1 MIDMKMILLDV
12 KNEVVEIVEADGLQ
26 DYYRHIGTDVIDI
39 VTRRIG
45 GEPYEIICDDEGLLK
60 EYPKI
65 SAIDDMGQPML
76 VGNLLIAGGVDIEGN
91 LEPVE
96 IEDIEY
102 VMQFIQTMYTRSYPE
117 GYKMLTQVS
126 Y

>member
-1 MIDMKMILLDV
+1 MKMILLDV
-12 KNEVVEIVEADGLQ
+12 KNDVVEIVEADGLQ
-26 DYYRHIGTDVIDI
+26 DYYKHIGTDVIDI

-45 GEPYEIICDDEGLLK
+45 GEPFEIICDDEGLFK

-76 VGNLLIAGGVDIEGN
+76 VGNLLIAGGVDNEGN
-91 LEPVE
+91 MEPVE

-102 VMQFIQTMYTRSYPE
+102 VMQFIQTMYTRHYPD

>member
-1 MIDMKMILLDV
+1 MKMILLDV
-12 KNEVVEIVEADGLQ
+12 KNDVVEIVEADGLQ

-45 GEPYEIICDDEGLLK
+45 GEPYEIICDDEGLFK

-102 VMQFIQTMYTRSYPE
+102 VMQFIQTMYTKHYPD
-117 GYKMLTQVS
+117 GYKMLTQLS

>member
-12 KNEVVEIVEADGLQ
+12 KNDVVEIVEADGLQ
-26 DYYRHIGTDVIDI
+26 DYYKHIGTDVIDI
-39 VTRRIG
+39 VTRRIA

-102 VMQFIQTMYTRSYPE
+102 VMQFIQTMYTKHYPD
-117 GYKMLTQVS
+117 GYRMLTQLS

>member
-1 MIDMKMILLDV
+1 MKMILLDV
-12 KNEVVEIVEADGLQ
+12 KNDVVEIVEADGLQ
-26 DYYRHIGTDVIDI
+26 DYYKYIGTDVIDI

-45 GEPYEIICDDEGLLK
+45 GEHYEIICDDEGLFK

-76 VGNLLIAGGVDIEGN
+76 VGNLLIAGGVDNEGN

-102 VMQFIQTMYTRSYPE
+102 VMQFIQTMYTRHYPD

>member
-1 MIDMKMILLDV
+1 MKMILLDV
-12 KNEVVEIVEADGLQ
+12 KNDVVEIVDADGLQ
-26 DYYRHIGTDVIDI
+26 DYYKHIGTDVVDI
-39 VTRRIG
+39 VSRRIG
-45 GEPYEIICDDEGLLK
+45 GEYFEIICDDEGLFK
-60 EYPKI
+60 ENPKI

-91 LEPVE
+91 LEPVQ

-102 VMQFIQTMYTRSYPE
+102 VMQFIQTMYTKHYPD